1 MTTTNA
7 YTTPVILPAQK
18 QVKSIMAS
26 TILVSVILG
35 LSADISAQEQA
46 IKIFGELDIAVM
58 HSKGSTSAS
67 LRSLETGLYQQSHFG
82 LEVQEKLSSDFQL
95 QARLDSFV
103 NLDTGSTV
111 PNAIWSRESSIS
123 LKNQNWRLSLGKNLS
138 PIFDHAVSFNSFNN
152 ARLAPLFS
160 IVAFATTHPLNPA
173 QDNSIRIDWRADEKY
188 AASYLYRV
196 SETANSMYWTAA
208 FAYHQQQ
215 TSLGLAIDHSAPLGG
230 QGSLYSVLASASH
243 QTEYLKLFANLLAQK
258 DTNLQQRSWGGELG
272 LIAPITGGNLK
283 LAYAKGSK
291 SALNNGKLNQ
301 LSSAAIAY
309 EYLFSKRSSAYCLA
323 QLQQRVNA
331 SNSHALAL
339 GLTHRF

>member
-1 MTTTNA
+1 MMKTNP
-7 YTTPVILPAQK
+7 TIPPVKMPLKSQLKSVLFLIASNCLLLGVSGYVWAQ
-18 QVKSIMAS
+18 
-26 TILVSVILG
+26 
-35 LSADISAQEQA
+35 DQA
-46 IKIFGELDIAVM
+46 IKIFGELDIAVL
-58 HSKGSTSAS
+58 HSKTSTSAS
-67 LRSLETGLYQQSHFG
+67 SLSLDTGLYQQSHFG
-82 LEVQEKLSSDFQL
+82 LELQEKLSYDYVL
-95 QARLDSFV
+95 QARLDSFI

-111 PNAIWSRESSIS
+111 PNTIWSRESSIS

-138 PIFDHAVSFNSFNN
+138 PIFDHAVNFNSFNN

-173 QDNSIRIDWRADEKY
+173 QDNSIRVDWQPDENY

-208 FAYHQQQ
+208 FAYRQQQ
-215 TSLGLAIDHSAPLGG
+215 TSLGLALDHSAPLGG

-243 QTEYLKLFANLLAQK
+243 QTDYVKLFANLLAQK

-272 LIAPITGGNLK
+272 LIAPVTGGNLK

-291 SALNNGKLNQ
+291 SALYNGKLNQ
-301 LSSAAIAY
+301 LSTTAIAY
-309 EYLFSKRSSAYCLA
+309 EYLFSKRSSAYILA
-323 QLQQRVNA
+323 QLQQRSNT